1 MTEVGNGNIVEKF
14 LTIVENSLVAM
25 AASKL
30 SVSGRS
36 GIQEFHVILQPQIS
50 GRKMN
55 DLLDKLEEIYKRW
68 LQIGE
73 DVAQPDVM
81 SDMKRYIKLNKDYKD
96 LQPVVEAYKKYKNI
110 IGNIANAKDVLA
122 NEKDDEFRA
131 MAKEELDQL
140 SDEKE
145 KLEDE
150 IRVLLLPKDPQ
161 DDKNAQVEI
170 RAGTGGDEA
179 SIFAGDLFR
188 MYQHYC
194 DKKGWK
200 YDVVSMTEGTV
211 GGFKEIVFTISGEGV
226 YGLMKYESGVHRV
239 QRVPQTEAQ
248 GRVHTSAA
256 SVVVLPEADE
266 FDVELKMSDI
276 RKDTYCSSGP
286 GGQSVNTTYSAV
298 RLTHIPTGIV
308 VAIQDEKSQL
318 KNLDKAM
325 SVLRTRL
332 FEREYK
338 KYLDEVASKRKTM
351 VSTGDRSAKIRTY
364 NYPQNRVTDHRI
376 NLTMYN
382 LTGFMDGDIQ
392 ETIEALQVAENAERL
407 KEAVEI

>member
-1 MTEVGNGNIVEKF
+1 MICLLAQLPINLYLCT
-14 LTIVENSLVAM
+14 L
-25 AASKL
+25 
-30 SVSGRS
+30 
-36 GIQEFHVILQPQIS
+36 ILYI
-50 GRKMN
+50 GGEMN
-55 DLLDKLEEIYKRW
+55 DLLDKLAVIHQKWLEIGEEITKPEV
-68 LQIGE
+68 I
-73 DVAQPDVM
+73 A
-81 SDMKRYIKLNKDYKD
+81 DMKRFIKLSKDYKD
-96 LQPVVEAYKKYKNI
+96 LQPVVDAYKKYKNVVE
-110 IGNIANAKDVLA
+110 NIANTKEVIAT
-122 NEKDDEFRA
+122 EKDEDFRE
-131 MAKEELDQL
+131 MAKQELDTFLQ
-140 SDEKE
+140 EKE
-145 KLEDE
+145 KMEED
-150 IRVLLLPKDPQ
+150 IRLLLLPSDPQ
-161 DDKNAQVEI
+161 DSKNAQVEI